1 MKETKNWLLNIC
13 HCMWFDLDQGGR
25 VVQKMFGVFFQIK
38 AYSLV
43 NNIKKWN
50 LIKLFSET
58 M

>member
-1 MKETKNWLLNIC
+1 
-13 HCMWFDLDQGGR
+13 MWFDLDQGGR
-25 VVQKMFGVFFQIK
+25 VVQRMFGGFFQVK